1 MALSVNI
8 LLLRNIYLLK
18 MTINNSKLKTCIY
31 YLKTV
36 LNQNPEFI
44 SSLILF
50 CIGTILKFL
59 NLSFSYIFI
68 VLSVL
73 VCGFNIFVAGLRS
86 VTKLKFS
93 EKTLITIASV
103 GSVIINES
111 FEALLV
117 LIFFR
122 IGESLEEIAKSKS
135 KEDIRKISK
144 ILPDTAHLFSNGTE
158 KEITATKL
166 NPGDIFI
173 VYPFE
178 KIPCDGT
185 IIEGKTYLNLNAIT
199 GESMPV
205 LADVGSKVLSGSINT
220 NSTIKIK
227 TEKIAKESAAGRIL
241 KLIENGI
248 KNKAKTET
256 YINRFSRKYTI
267 FVILTSVILFFVFLY
282 IFGLNNFNKV
292 LKKSLAFMVTSCP
305 CSIVISVPLTFF
317 YGIGK
322 SANLKILFKGSK
334 YLEALSR
341 INTVFLDKTGTLT
354 KGNLEV
360 EKIYSFDKNFSN
372 EDVLNIC
379 ASSEIY
385 SVHPIAKALEKKSNL
400 EDVSKV
406 KNIEEFPGFGVK
418 AIMDGKEILCGNL
431 KLLKENGVYI
441 ENTIPKNL
449 MLYLALEK
457 VLVGGISFS
466 DYLNEKSKET
476 IKKLKTMGIKSVIL
490 SGDKTKITK
499 DIANDCGISEFYS
512 NLVPEDKLN
521 ILNKYRKKN
530 VTTAFIGDGINDA
543 PSLASADCG
552 IAIGLRNSVVT
563 ESAGVVFLNND
574 ISLLPKAIE
583 ISKKVMKTVKF
594 NICFSILVKMLVLSL
609 AAFLTI
615 PTYLAIF
622 ADVAVTLISIRNAIR
637 IKF

>member
-1 MALSVNI
+1 
-8 LLLRNIYLLK
+8 

-173 VYPFE
+173 VHPFE

-205 LADVGSKVLSGSINT
+205 LAEVGSKVLSGSINT
-220 NSTIKIK
+220 NGTIKIK

-449 MLYLALEK
+449 MLYLAVEK

-499 DIANDCGISEFYS
+499 EIANNCGISEFYS
-512 NLVPEDKLN
+512 NLLPEDKLN
-521 ILNKYRKKN
+521 ILNKFKAKN
-530 VTTAFIGDGINDA
+530 LTTAFIGDGINDA

-552 IAIGLRNSVVT
+552 IAIGIRNSVVT
-563 ESAGVVFLNND
+563 ESAGIVFLNND

-594 NICFSILVKMLVLSL
+594 NIFFSILVKMLVLSL

-622 ADVAVTLISIRNAIR
+622 ADVGVTLISIRNAIS
-637 IKF
+637 IKL